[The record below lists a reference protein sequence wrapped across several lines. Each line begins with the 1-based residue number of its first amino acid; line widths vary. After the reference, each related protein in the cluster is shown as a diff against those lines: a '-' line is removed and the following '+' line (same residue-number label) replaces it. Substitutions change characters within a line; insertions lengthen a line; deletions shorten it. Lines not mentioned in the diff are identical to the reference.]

1 MKNKILSITVEQ
13 RIDESP
19 DTSFLGEY
27 TNKPSFWAIDRKYN
41 TFVCKIEQRERIIEQ
56 LEDRIYD
63 LEDLDNKKM
72 ARIDKRKV
80 KIEQSFPSDCFLD
93 RNQYRYF
100 IPCNHLPHNPK
111 NWIHVQG
118 KELEKVIKEHGSIKS
133 ADMHYAIEDYKR
145 MESLNRGNWCFIG
158 IMAKATVQTENGV
171 TQHITSGGLWGIESD
186 SGDYIKEV
194 VKEQLSSLKCEL
206 LSFGFSERAI
216 HYAMKKWDGEI
227 IEK

>member
-13 RIDESP
+13 RIDDCP
-19 DTSFLGEY
+19 DTSFLGKY
-27 TNKPSFWAIDRKYN
+27 TNNANPWKIDRG
-41 TFVCKIEQRERIIEQ
+41 TGRFVISETKRDDLIEQ
-56 LEDRIYD
+56 LEERIYEK
-63 LEDLDNKKM
+63 EDNNPAFSKVNIERTEKRIEKLKNCLDQSPIGRGEYQYFQPYAGGEKPGTLYYKK
-72 ARIDKRKV
+72 
-80 KIEQSFPSDCFLD
+80 
-93 RNQYRYF
+93 
-100 IPCNHLPHNPK
+100 
-111 NWIHVQG
+111 
-118 KELEKVIKEHGSIKS
+118 
-133 ADMHYAIEDYKR
+133 YAFQDYQR
-145 MESLNRGNWCFIG
+145 MESLNRGDWCFIG